1 MCFVDPTPA
10 LLAEAK
16 PRATTAV
23 EGRQNTGVSTGFSKL
38 EIVITRSAPAVDPL
52 YFAPTLL

>member
-16 PRATTAV
+16 PRETTAV
-23 EGRQNTGVSTGFSKL
+23 EGRQNTGVSTGFSK
-38 EIVITRSAPAVDPL
+38 
-52 YFAPTLL
+52 